1 MTKTV
6 APRDVGDLR
15 RFAWLLDDVIRI
27 PGTNIRFGIDPLI
40 GLLPGGGDLAAGA
53 LSTYII
59 LAAARAGAPPV
70 VLLRMG
76 ANVALDAILG
86 IVPVLGDLFD
96 AGFKANRRNVQ
107 LLEQY
112 IASPGPVRRSSR
124 IVVAL
129 VVVAVAAVIIGA
141 AVLGVLAIR
150 WLIGRF

>member
-1 MTKTV
+1 VTKTV

>member
-1 MTKTV
+1 VPRRCRRRLHPRRTVHVRVERRAGARRRRVQRRRHRHPALARTPGAPDSGMGRRRTAEAGGVGSALAESTARVTKTV

-76 ANVALDAILG
+76 
-86 IVPVLGDLFD
+86 
-96 AGFKANRRNVQ
+96 
-107 LLEQY
+107 
-112 IASPGPVRRSSR
+112 
-124 IVVAL
+124 
-129 VVVAVAAVIIGA
+129 
-141 AVLGVLAIR
+141 
-150 WLIGRF
+150 